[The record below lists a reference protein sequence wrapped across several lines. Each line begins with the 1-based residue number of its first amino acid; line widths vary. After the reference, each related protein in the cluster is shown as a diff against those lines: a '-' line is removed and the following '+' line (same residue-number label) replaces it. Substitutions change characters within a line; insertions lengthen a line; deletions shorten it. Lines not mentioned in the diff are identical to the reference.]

1 MYKVNKPKPYNFT
14 MTNHNFDKEEYKELK
29 RLANE
34 DRVRFVVLDRSVV
47 AYAKTSEGAGA
58 RMIAVAVS
66 WCAPEDTFN
75 KKVGK
80 YQALR
85 KLYDY
90 QYVQLPLADEFDINP
105 FVLEDILTGMF
116 DL

>member
-14 MTNHNFDKEEYKELK
+14 MTNHNFDKEDYKELK
-29 RLANE
+29 SLARL
-34 DRVRFVVLDRSVV
+34 DDVRFIVLDRSVV
-47 AYAKTSEGAGA
+47 AYTKTTEGIGG

-66 WCAPEDTFN
+66 WCAPEDKFK

-85 KLYDY
+85 KLYNY
-90 QYVQLPLADEFDINP
+90 EYVQLPLAEEFDINP
-105 FVLEDILTGMF
+105 FVLEDILAGMF

>member
-1 MYKVNKPKPYNFT
+1 MFQVNKPKPYKVPV
-14 MTNHNFDKEEYKELK
+14 TNPNFDKQDYKDIK
-29 RLANE
+29 TLAKE
-34 DRVRFVVLDRSVV
+34 DDVRFVVLNNAVV
-47 AYAKTSEGAGA
+47 AYTKTTTGTDG

-66 WCAPEDTFN
+66 WCAPEDTFK

-85 KLYDY
+85 KMYNHE
-90 QYVQLPLADEFDINP
+90 YVQLPLAVEFDQDP
-105 FVLEDILTGMF
+105 FLLEDILTEMF